1 MHLDTRLWMYRRGE
15 ARLFGHPGD
24 VPHGEGW
31 QRFPVVF
38 DDDVAAADSPE
49 AASPDVEPLE
59 TMSRRGL
66 LQLAAECGLKVDP
79 GWTKARLRQAL
90 GEVLHDYGA

>member
-38 DDDVAAADSPE
+38 DDDAAAADSPE

-66 LQLAAECGLKVDP
+66 SPTRGRVRLEGQSRLDESAASAG
-79 GWTKARLRQAL
+79 ARRGSA
-90 GEVLHDYGA
+90 